1 MDQNMLR
8 KMQKLQK
15 ELELKNEE
23 FMEQEFKASKH
34 GVTIV
39 VKGSKKI
46 VSIRIED
53 SNLLDPEDPE
63 IIEDVILLLL
73 NELFEEIDEKQQA
86 LMPNMPSGFGF

>member
-23 FMEQEFKASKH
+23 FMEQEFKTSKH

-39 VKGSKKI
+39 AKGSKKI
-46 VSIRIED
+46 VSIMIED
-53 SNLLDPEDPE
+53 LNLLDPEDPE